1 MKKIYSTILVLTFLL
16 LPLQMQAEGAAIKLE
31 FGGTSMTVELSQ
43 QPKIMSENGNIVLK
57 TNSMSVML
65 ALPCKV
71 TPTDGSGTAIDKVT
85 IRNNED
91 NAPINVFTLDGKKA
105 QMSNEQV
112 IKDLKRLV
120 EALPEVQREVV
131 HMRYFQELSFKEI
144 AERTNVSINTSLGRM
159 RYALINLRKLTREH
173 NVDLTIE
180 P

>member
-91 NAPINVFTLDGKKA
+91 NAPINVFTLDGKKVA
-105 QMSNEQV
+105 TLKDRTDV
-112 IKDLKRLV
+112 I
-120 EALPEVQREVV
+120 
-131 HMRYFQELSFKEI
+131 S
-144 AERTNVSINTSLGRM
+144 
-159 RYALINLRKLTREH
+159 LTRGIYII
-173 NVDLTIE
+173 NGKKVFIK
-180 P
+180 

>member
-1 MKKIYSTILVLTFLL
+1 MKDKLYPIIILLAFLL

-43 QPKIMSENGNIVLK
+43 QPKIVNENGNIVLK

-91 NAPINVFTLDGKKA
+91 NAPINVFTLDGKKVA
-105 QMSNEQV
+105 TLKDRTDV
-112 IKDLKRLV
+112 I
-120 EALPEVQREVV
+120 
-131 HMRYFQELSFKEI
+131 S
-144 AERTNVSINTSLGRM
+144 
-159 RYALINLRKLTREH
+159 LTRGIYII
-173 NVDLTIE
+173 NGKKVFIK
-180 P
+180 